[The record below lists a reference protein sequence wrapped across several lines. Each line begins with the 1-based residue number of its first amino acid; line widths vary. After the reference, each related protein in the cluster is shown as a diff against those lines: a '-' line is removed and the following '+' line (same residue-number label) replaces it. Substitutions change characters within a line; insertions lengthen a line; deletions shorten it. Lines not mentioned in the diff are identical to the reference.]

1 MSKGLQEFSMLA
13 LLGARKE
20 AEEIGWSQ
28 IKSLVCHAKEYFL
41 KQYRATKSFNQTK
54 SDLWLYISLCK
65 QLWLINFCVI

>member
-41 KQYRATKSFNQTK
+41 KQCRATKSFNQTK
-54 SDLWLYISLCK
+54 SDLYILYIYTGYAFHWVNSCG
-65 QLWLINFCVI
+65 